1 MLILLRNSSNPIG
14 VTASERATLSDPFF
28 LFSFTNKM
36 TEVTTNFFSERLNPD
51 SNRYDLFE
59 ITMPSDVDLSSGSY
73 SYRIYEKESDDNTDI
88 PDTDP
93 LEIGLAKVPQ
103 EGEINEYFHNSTFL
117 NYVYGAN
124 ETEAS

>member
-1 MLILLRNSSNPIG
+1 MLVLLRNTSNPIG

-36 TEVTTNFFSERLNPD
+36 TEEVTNFFSERLNPT
-51 SNRYDLFE
+51 STRYDLFE
-59 ITMPSDVDLSSGSY
+59 ITMPTDVDLPSGNY
-73 SYRIYEKESDDNTDI
+73 SYRIYEKSSNSSTDI

-103 EGEINEYFHNSTFL
+103 SGEIDEYFHNSSFF

-124 ETEAS
+124 TTS